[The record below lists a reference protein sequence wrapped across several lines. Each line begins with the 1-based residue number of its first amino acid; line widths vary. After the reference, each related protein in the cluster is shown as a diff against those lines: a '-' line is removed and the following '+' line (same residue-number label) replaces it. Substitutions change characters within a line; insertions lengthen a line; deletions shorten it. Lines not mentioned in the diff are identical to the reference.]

1 MSKNV
6 ISHYQNFIDVVNYIT
21 STYKD
26 DIVEMDCFGVGCF
39 ICYLKE
45 RWFYDEEL
53 KEILNEA
60 SLDTSNLQ
68 IRSYWFKGLTSS
80 ILIIGTDE
88 NSLDNLV
95 IKGKFSK
102 EHKIG
107 ENYVKW

>member
-1 MSKNV
+1 MGNCVYSKN
-6 ISHYQNFIDVVNYIT
+6 QNFIDVVNYIT

-26 DIVEMDCFGVGCF
+26 DIVEMDCLGAGCF

-45 RWFYDEEL
+45 HWLYDEEL
-53 KEILNEA
+53 LEILDDVG
-60 SLDTSNLQ
+60 LDTSNLQ

-88 NSLDNLV
+88 ASLDNLV

-102 EHKIG
+102 EHKVG
-107 ENYVKW
+107 ENYINW